1 MRSEVRY
8 ARSGDVHIAYQVVGD
23 GPIDLVYSPGIWS
36 NLEIMWEWPAWADY
50 LDRLA
55 SFSRLILFDMRGVGL
70 SDRGNQ
76 APILELQTNDI
87 GAVLDA
93 AGAETAAVFG
103 GARAGAM
110 AMLFAATHPE
120 RTRALILYAPV
131 AKTVAAPDWPTG
143 KSEQE
148 QRRFVERFTS
158 EMGTGENLDLQ
169 GPSFDPSFKTWW
181 ARFGRLVAT
190 PGAYEELAQIFTP
203 LDVRQVLPHI
213 QAPTLVLHRAGDR
226 IVNSAQGRAV
236 AEAIHGA
243 RFVELPGE
251 DHIPF
256 LGNTDVLV
264 DEVEEF
270 LTGVRPAPKTD
281 RILATVL
288 FTDIVGSTERASA
301 MGDKPWRDLLQRH
314 HAAVRIE
321 LQRFHGREVDTA
333 GDGFFATF
341 DGPARGIR
349 CAEAIRESLRGIGLE
364 IRSGLHTG
372 EVEIIGDKISGIAVH
387 IGARIAARAE
397 AGEIL
402 TSSTVKDL
410 VAGSGLTF
418 EDRGSH
424 QLKGVPDEWR
434 LFAVVSGTP

>member
-1 MRSEVRY
+1 MRSEIRY
-8 ARSGDVHIAYQVVGD
+8 ARSEDVHIAYQVVGD

-70 SDRGNQ
+70 SDRGNRP
-76 APILELQTNDI
+76 PILELQTNDI

-131 AKTVAAPDWPTG
+131 AKTVATPDWPSG

-148 QRRFVERFTS
+148 QRRFVERFTA

-169 GPSFDPSFKTWW
+169 GPSFEPAFKSWW
-181 ARFGRLVAT
+181 ARFERLVAT
-190 PGAYEELAQIFTP
+190 PGAYQELANIFTP
-203 LDVRQVLPHI
+203 LDVRQVLTHI

-226 IVNSAQGRAV
+226 IVHLAQGRAI
-236 AEAIHGA
+236 AGSISGA
-243 RFVELPGE
+243 RFVELPGN

-256 LGNTDVLV
+256 LGDPDALV

-270 LTGVRPAPKTD
+270 LTGVRPAHATN
-281 RILATVL
+281 RVLATVL
-288 FTDIVGSTERASA
+288 FTDIVESTQRASS
-301 MGDKPWRDLLQRH
+301 MGDKAWRALLQRH
-314 HAAVRIE
+314 HDIVRKE
-321 LQRFHGREVDTA
+321 LQRFRGREVDTA
-333 GDGFFATF
+333 GDGFLATF
-341 DGPARGIR
+341 DGPARAIR
-349 CAEAIRESLRGIGLE
+349 CAHAIRGSLRGIGLE

-372 EVEIIGDKISGIAVH
+372 EVEIMGDGIGGIAVH
-387 IGARIAARAE
+387 IGARIGALAGP
-397 AGEIL
+397 GEIL

-410 VAGSGLTF
+410 VVGSGLAF
-418 EDRGSH
+418 EDRGVH
-424 QLKGVPDEWR
+424 RLKGVTDGWH
-434 LFAVVSGTP
+434 LFAALVEA

>member
-181 ARFGRLVAT
+181 ARFERLVAT

>member
-1 MRSEVRY
+1 M
-8 ARSGDVHIAYQVVGD
+8 GD

-181 ARFGRLVAT
+181 ARFERLVAT

>member
-8 ARSGDVHIAYQVVGD
+8 AKSEGVHIAYQVVGD

-87 GAVLDA
+87 GAVMDA
-93 AGAETAAVFG
+93 VGVETAAIFG

-131 AKTVAAPDWPTG
+131 AKTVAAPDWPAG
-143 KSEQE
+143 KSDPE
-148 QRRFVERFTS
+148 QRRFVQRFTE
-158 EMGTGENLDLQ
+158 EMGTGDNLHLQ
-169 GPSFDPSFKTWW
+169 GPSFDPAFKTWW
-181 ARFGRLVAT
+181 ARFERLVAT
-190 PGAYEELAQIFTP
+190 PGAYQELANVFTP

-226 IVNSAQGRAV
+226 IVKSAQGRAI
-236 AEAIHGA
+236 AKAIDGA
-243 RFVELPGE
+243 RFVELTGD

-256 LGNTDVLV
+256 LGNRDVLV

-270 LTGVRPAPKTD
+270 LTGVRPAPVTD
-281 RILATVL
+281 RLLTTVL
-288 FTDIVGSTERASA
+288 FTDIIGSTERASSI
-301 MGDKPWRDLLQRH
+301 GDKAWHALLERH
-314 HAAVRIE
+314 RAIVRKE
-321 LQRFHGREVDTA
+321 LQRFRGREVDTA
-333 GDGFFATF
+333 GDGFLATF

-349 CAEAIRESLRGIGLE
+349 CAEAIHGGLRGIGLG

-372 EVEIIGDKISGIAVH
+372 EVEIIGEGIGGIAVH
-387 IGARIAARAE
+387 IGARIASLAG

-424 QLKGVPDEWR
+424 RLKGVPDEWH
-434 LFAVVSGTP
+434 LFAALVEAQ